1 MYELRSALRSG
12 ALHSAVQHGRA
23 EQPFFFLE
31 AVMLRLSNQAIK
43 GVTCPLLGNLCKMR
57 VPKPQVPL
65 ETTSCTS
72 AEAFVSTWPWREILP
87 SANPPRGLVSVRVSW
102 SSESKAEPG
111 SSGVQ
116 APLPACSQPL
126 LRSHQS
132 RRCSEHRSGC
142 HLTLQQQGWAVCLGT
157 ESRAPWEAAAKNFQ
171 SSFHYLLFRSSQ
183 LALLSNL

>member
-1 MYELRSALRSG
+1 
-12 ALHSAVQHGRA
+12 
-23 EQPFFFLE
+23 
-31 AVMLRLSNQAIK
+31 MLRLSNQAIK
-43 GVTCPLLGNLCKMR
+43 GVTCPLLGNLCKMG

-65 ETTSCTS
+65 KTTATSFTS
-72 AEAFVSTWPWREILP
+72 AEAFVSTWPRHEILP
-87 SANPPRGLVSVRVSW
+87 SANPPPRRLVSVRVSW

>member
-12 ALHSAVQHGRA
+12 ALHSAMQHGRA

-102 SSESKAEPG
+102 SSESKAEPR

-116 APLPACSQPL
+116 ALLRACSPVLPAVPPKQALLRAQKRLPSHLAAARMSRVLGHRKQGTLGSCSQELPKQLPL
-126 LRSHQS
+126 S
-132 RRCSEHRSGC
+132 
-142 HLTLQQQGWAVCLGT
+142 AV
-157 ESRAPWEAAAKNFQ
+157 
-171 SSFHYLLFRSSQ
+171 
-183 LALLSNL
+183 

>member
-1 MYELRSALRSG
+1 MSWGARSG
-12 ALHSAVQHGRA
+12 LVLCIAPCSMAGLSSL
-23 EQPFFFLE
+23 FFFLE

-116 APLPACSQPL
+116 ALLRACSPVLPAVPPKQALLRAQKWLPSHLAAARMSRVLGHRKQGTLGSCSQELPKQLPL
-126 LRSHQS
+126 S
-132 RRCSEHRSGC
+132 
-142 HLTLQQQGWAVCLGT
+142 AV
-157 ESRAPWEAAAKNFQ
+157 
-171 SSFHYLLFRSSQ
+171 
-183 LALLSNL
+183 

>member
-12 ALHSAVQHGRA
+12 ALHSAMQHGRA

-43 GVTCPLLGNLCKMR
+43 GVTCPLLGNLCKMG

-65 ETTSCTS
+65 KTTATSFTS
-72 AEAFVSTWPWREILP
+72 AEAFVSTWPRHEILP
-87 SANPPRGLVSVRVSW
+87 SANPPPRRLVSVRVSW

-142 HLTLQQQGWAVCLGT
+142 HLTLQQQG
-157 ESRAPWEAAAKNFQ
+157 
-171 SSFHYLLFRSSQ
+171 
-183 LALLSNL
+183 